1 MARRGTWLVVG
12 ALAAIALVAA
22 VDALR
27 GDGAAEPGPAPGTTS
42 EATTTEAAPA
52 AEEPQPAV
60 EAFGGVLYYTDE
72 SCELRAVRLPT
83 LDPAEAPNWDDCR
96 FVLSPDGTRVSGA
109 GSAWDPHS
117 DPRIGRL
124 FQSEGGSIQ
133 VSSNLGP
140 EGEPIRGT
148 APAWRP
154 SGRLTYVAG
163 GELREWPG
171 GETVLSQSDLAVTV
185 RAHPDVPDSGRVREV
200 ALDEAAWLDD
210 DRLAAVL
217 SVPVENAVEHVVAV
231 FEGRRPAWVDFAGP
245 QALFDLRV
253 SPRGRFFALMEG
265 STDVMF
271 DSRRGRVQTPAVL
284 GPELHALTW
293 SPDEQWAAAA
303 ADTRVYVFRP
313 GEPQLRVRELPITAS
328 DLAWRGTAEPP
339 PLTGA
344 VEARAWLGGVRA
356 TGRLFVTEPGCRLRA
371 LRLPDLRWE
380 DEPDGE
386 PAPCRFA
393 LDAVDRAVAEAI
405 SVAPGGQ
412 LRATCRDGRLAVFGP
427 QGRTADIADA
437 CAPAWMPDGTLTFIL
452 GGELW
457 RGTREIRRIVT
468 RAELRDMFGRDAAL
482 EEVAWLDDRRIW
494 AVVRVGSSDAVAFM
508 TVSGLVFSPTFTAP
522 RIEGLEVSATGMVA
536 ARTDSGIVF
545 FDSGGRRALSFPGA
559 KAVTW
564 APGNLV
570 AAVATPRQIL
580 LVAPVSREVVPLPL
594 AVEDL
599 EWVVP

>member
-1 MARRGTWLVVG
+1 MPRRGTWLVVG

-22 VDALR
+22 VDSLR
-27 GDGAAEPGPAPGTTS
+27 GENAAEPGPAPGATS
-42 EATTTEAAPA
+42 EATTTDVVPAEA
-52 AEEPQPAV
+52 EPV
-60 EAFGGVLYYTDE
+60 AFGGVLYYTDE

-83 LDPAEAPNWDDCR
+83 LEAAEAPNWDDCR
-96 FVLSPDGTRVSGA
+96 FVLSPDGTRASGP
-109 GSAWDPHS
+109 GSGWDPHS

-124 FQSEGGSIQ
+124 FQSADGLIQ

-154 SGRLTYVAG
+154 SGTLTYVAG
-163 GELREWPG
+163 GELREWPSD
-171 GETVLSQSDLAVTV
+171 ETVLSQNDLAVAV
-185 RAHPDVPDSGRVREV
+185 RAHPDVPDSGRVRRVVVE
-200 ALDEAAWLDD
+200 DTEWLDD

-231 FEGRRPAWVDFAGP
+231 FEGRRLAWVEFEGP
-245 QALFDLRV
+245 RALFDLRV
-253 SPRGRFFALMEG
+253 SPRGRYLAVTNDSSSLL
-265 STDVMF
+265 F
-271 DSRRGRVQTPAVL
+271 DSRRGQVQLPTLL
-284 GPELHALTW
+284 GTELHALTW
-293 SPDEQWAAAA
+293 SPDEQWVAAAA
-303 ADTRVYVFRP
+303 GSRVYVFRP
-313 GEPQLRVRELPITAS
+313 GEPPSRIRQLPLVAG

-339 PLTGA
+339 PLTDA

-371 LRLPDLRWE
+371 LRLPDLQWE

-386 PAPCRFA
+386 PTPCRFA
-393 LDAVDRAVAEAI
+393 LDAADEAVAEAI

-412 LRATCRDGRLAVFGP
+412 LRATCRDDRLAVFGS
-427 QGRTADIADA
+427 QGPTADIPDA
-437 CAPAWMPDGTLTFIL
+437 CAPAWMPDGTLTFVRA
-452 GGELW
+452 GELW
-457 RGTREIRRIVT
+457 RGTVEPRRLVT
-468 RAELRDMFGRDAAL
+468 RAELRAMFGRDAAL
-482 EEVAWLDDRRIW
+482 EEVAWFDDRRLW
-494 AVVRVGSSDAVAFM
+494 AVVRVGSSDAIALM
-508 TVSGLVFSPTFTAP
+508 TVSRLVYSPTFTAP
-522 RIEGLEVSATGMVA
+522 HIEGLQVSSTGMVA
-536 ARTDSGIVF
+536 ARTESGIVF

-559 KAVTW
+559 KAATW

-570 AAVATPRQIL
+570 AAVAAPRQIL